1 MTRLPHHPV
10 VIIGGGPGG
19 LALAQGLVKNG
30 IGVRVFERS
39 AVRDD
44 YVQGFRLRIRSRG
57 LDALKANLPPH
68 LWQAFADTTGRA
80 PATSLVLDQA
90 LNPVPGEGF
99 GGQEDDTHVEKS
111 VSRIT
116 LRQVLLSGLDDVV
129 VTGRRFTG
137 YEDEGDSVIARF
149 DDGSAV
155 RADLLV
161 GADGAGSRVRAQ
173 LVPDA
178 GSIDTGIR
186 RIAGKM
192 TLAAAAHHGIPPV
205 LLDNTV
211 SIRPAEGRTL
221 MITSHRVDPAAFARH
236 GLIGQDDPS
245 HAHIGGFH
253 FDNTT
258 SYVWWNTAY
267 RQDELGPDEALARLD
282 GAGLID
288 LVLQRIPGWHPG
300 LRALIRHSDPSTV
313 ALLNVRSS
321 VAGKDWAPGRVTL
334 LGDSAHAMTYFRA
347 LGANTA
353 LYDAGLLTRA
363 LVAIHRDG
371 APVEQAIGEYETAM
385 RAHGYE
391 AVRSSLEAMLRTIQ
405 PLPPAPVAAE

>member
-1 MTRLPHHPV
+1 MSALPTIPV
-10 VIIGGGPGG
+10 VVIGGGPGG
-19 LALAQGLVKNG
+19 LALAQGLVRAG

-39 AVRDD
+39 AARDD

-57 LDALKANLPPH
+57 LDTLRDNLPPH
-68 LWQAFADTTGRA
+68 LWQAFTDTLGRA
-80 PATSLVLDQA
+80 PATGLTVDQDLRALADLVPDRD
-90 LNPVPGEGF
+90 
-99 GGQEDDTHVEKS
+99 DDTHAEKS

-116 LRQVLLSGLDDVV
+116 LRQVLLSGLEEVV
-129 VTGRRFTG
+129 VTGRRFTD
-137 YEDEGDSVIARF
+137 YVPDGDGVIARF

-155 RADLLV
+155 RAGILV
-161 GADGAGSRVRAQ
+161 GADGAGSRVRGQ

-178 GSIDTGIR
+178 SGIDTGIR

-192 TLAAAAHHGIPPV
+192 TLAAAAHHAIPPL

-211 SIRPAEGRTL
+211 SVRPAQGRTL
-221 MITSHRVDPAAFARH
+221 MITSHRVDAAAFARH

-245 HAHIGGFH
+245 HAHLGGFH

-267 RQDELGPDEALARLD
+267 RQGELGPDAALAGLD

-288 LVLQRIPGWHPG
+288 LVLSQIPDWHPG
-300 LRALIRHSDPSTV
+300 LQALIRHSDPSTV
-313 ALLNVRSS
+313 ALLHVRSS
-321 VAGKDWAPGRVTL
+321 VPGKDWAPGRVTL
-334 LGDSAHAMTYFRA
+334 LGDAAHQMTYFRA

-371 APVEQAIGEYETAM
+371 APVADRIGAYETAM

-391 AVRSSLEAMLRTIQ
+391 AVRSSLAAMLRTIQ
-405 PLPPAPVAAE
+405 PLPDPSLAAE